1 MNNSDHTT
9 RTILYPRTVT
19 GQLVVS
25 RGSGG
30 NLDLTAA
37 DPLNGISQIKSF
49 NLTNVPAGGYN
60 YAKDGKIL
68 GYGLRNDV
76 GIVEHPKT
84 GGIWAVEN
92 SFDQIERD
100 GVDIHESLS
109 PAHSDPSFL
118 SMLTKDTDNPGEELN
133 FLGYLNGTDS
143 PTQGTNFGYPYCF
156 TVWDSAVFNS
166 TNGNLSSTLR

>member
-37 DPLNGISQIKSF
+37 VESNGISQVKSF
-49 NLTNVPAGGYN
+49 DLTNVPAGGYN
-60 YAKDGKIL
+60 YARDGVVL
-68 GYGLRNDV
+68 GWGLRYDV
-76 GIVEHPKT
+76 GVVEHPTT

-92 SFDQIERD
+92 SFDQIEYD
-100 GVDIHESLS
+100 GVDIHESSSL
-109 PAHSDPSFL
+109 HFL
-118 SMLTKDTDNPGEELN
+118 FHPLTSRILT
-133 FLGYLNGTDS
+133 
-143 PTQGTNFGYPYCF
+143 
-156 TVWDSAVFNS
+156 
-166 TNGNLSSTLR
+166 

>member
-37 DPLNGISQIKSF
+37 DVSSGVSQIKSF
-49 NLTNVPAGGYN
+49 DLTAVPAGGYN
-60 YAKDGKIL
+60 YARDGVML

-76 GIVEHPKT
+76 GVDEHPTT

-100 GVDIHESLS
+100 GVDIHEGAPFFSSL
-109 PAHSDPSFL
+109 ALLF
-118 SMLTKDTDNPGEELN
+118 
-133 FLGYLNGTDS
+133 
-143 PTQGTNFGYPYCF
+143 
-156 TVWDSAVFNS
+156 
-166 TNGNLSSTLR
+166 